1 MNNVYAEII
10 TIGDEILYGQISDTN
25 SQWISSELD
34 LIGIKTRW
42 RTTVGDNEEDILN
55 VFKEAKSRANL
66 ILITGGLGPTSDDL
80 TKPCLAKFFN
90 CELVL
95 NDDQLK
101 HITEL
106 FKKFGREL
114 SETNKHQAEL
124 PEKCKPLTNPKGSA
138 PGMWFEEDGKI
149 FVSMPGVPREM
160 KHLMRGQVIPG
171 IKEYFPTPF
180 IKHKIIKTIGIGES
194 YLSDKIKEWEN
205 NLPLELKLAYLPGLG
220 DVKLRLTCIGAR
232 ESEIDELISIEIEKL
247 KQLIGVHI
255 YGYDK
260 DTLAGAVGN
269 SLRSKKL
276 KVACAESCTGGNLS
290 KTITSVAGSSDYFQG
305 CVIPYHNQF
314 KSAILNVNKE
324 TLFTEGAVSENT
336 VIQLADN
343 VKSLFE
349 ADIGISTSGVAGP
362 AGGTEDKPVG
372 TVWIGLAGP
381 WGTHAKRFSFGGDR
395 EANIHFSTLAALFM
409 LWQRLLEID

>member
-10 TIGDEILYGQISDTN
+10 TIGDEILYGQIPDTN
-25 SQWISSELD
+25 SQWISAELD

-42 RTTVGDNEEDILN
+42 RTTVGDNEQDILN
-55 VFKEAKSRANL
+55 VLNEARSRANL

-95 NDDQLK
+95 HEDQLEN
-101 HITEL
+101 ITEL
-106 FKKFGREL
+106 FKRFGREL
-114 SETNKHQAEL
+114 SETNKLQAVL
-124 PEKCKPLTNPKGSA
+124 PEKCKPLTNTKGSA

-149 FVSMPGVPREM
+149 FVSLPGVPREM
-160 KHLMRGQVIPG
+160 KHLMSDQVIPG
-171 IKEYFPTPF
+171 IKAYFPTPI
-180 IKHKIIKTIGIGES
+180 IKHKLIKTAGIGES
-194 YLSDKIKEWEN
+194 YLSDKLRDWEK
-205 NLPLELKLAYLPGLG
+205 NLPPEIKLAYLPGLG
-220 DVKLRLTCIGAR
+220 DVKLRLTCFGAI
-232 ESEIDELISIEIEKL
+232 ESEMEKLISIEIEKL

-260 DTLAGAVGN
+260 DTLEGAVGN
-269 SLRSKKL
+269 SLRTKKL
-276 KVACAESCTGGNLS
+276 KLACAESCTGGNLS
-290 KTITSVAGSSDYFQG
+290 KTITSVSGSSDYFQG
-305 CVIPYHNQF
+305 CIIPYHNQF
-314 KSAILNVNKE
+314 KNEILNVREE

-336 VIQLADN
+336 VIQMADN
-343 VKSLFE
+343 VKSLLK

-362 AGGTEDKPVG
+362 GGGTQEKPVG
-372 TVWIGLAGP
+372 TVWIGLSGP
-381 WGTHAKRFSFGGDR
+381 WGTHAKKFSFGGDR